1 MKKILETSENPF
13 ESPQKTTFQW
23 SWTNRAWL
31 VYEGENQEWKPQN
44 PGTNPA
50 RLKIRSKDSSHIRI
64 EQNIYFYAPGRDSTN
79 LLMIPALNLFDAP
92 YSMSGMWIKISF
104 RAGSEHRVL

>member
-1 MKKILETSENPF
+1 MNDQQSNEEKCPKISDNPF

-23 SWTNRAWL
+23 SWTNRGWL

-64 EQNIYFYAPGRDSTN
+64 EQNIYFYAPGKGSSN
-79 LLMIPALNLFDAP
+79 LLVIIEDRNGRN
-92 YSMSGMWIKISF
+92 YQNGWN
-104 RAGSEHRVL
+104 

>member
-1 MKKILETSENPF
+1 MSEDPLK
-13 ESPQKTTFQW
+13 SPQKTTFQW
-23 SWTNRAWL
+23 SWTNRGWL

-64 EQNIYFYAPGRDSTN
+64 EQNIYFYAPGKGSTN
-79 LLMIPALNLFDAP
+79 LLMINEDRIRPELSERLELKSDLF
-92 YSMSGMWIKISF
+92 SGSNSDK
-104 RAGSEHRVL
+104 V